1 MKGRAFKLIK
11 KPEGQE
17 HGQSTSVSEP
27 VPPLLVRDGCHPSN
41 VEIDHDVQRIVNDKQ
56 RQPPPTRR

>member
-11 KPEGQE
+11 KPDGQGQ
-17 HGQSTSVSEP
+17 GQSTSFPEP
-27 VPPLLVRDGCHPSN
+27 VTPVLVRDECQPSSL
-41 VEIDHDVQRIVNDKQ
+41 ETEQDVQRSVNNKQ